1 MSQIVAIQLTLPS
14 KRGRQDAYIHMFRR
28 ASTALGF
35 ALCLAAA
42 ACTKTAET
50 TSPPP
55 VTLRISR
62 TTANDFESTESS
74 LPDIRF
80 HVVTEGGSS
89 ITSLHDLRRG
99 TIDFSMPMADV
110 AYLAYSGQLE
120 EMPGRF
126 DQLRGM
132 AVLTPNTVH
141 LVVGGHTTVRTLG
154 DLRGLKI
161 SLGPPGSAIA
171 PIAEQLL
178 KAHGISLNDVD
189 PQRLPNPE
197 FADNLVRRRIDA
209 AFVTFPLPNAG
220 VTTVAKG
227 GARLVEIAGPAI
239 EELRTRYPY
248 LKRTVIPRLTYP
260 NQREPVHT
268 IGVDVLLVCRADL
281 DEGVVYRLLDAY
293 FATRPATRPPDL
305 ERAPATPI
313 PLHSGAARYY
323 RQRELSR

>member
-1 MSQIVAIQLTLPS
+1 MVQRV
-14 KRGRQDAYIHMFRR
+14 
-28 ASTALGF
+28 
-35 ALCLAAA
+35 AAA
-42 ACTKTAET
+42 ATLGLCVAVASCTNTAE
-50 TSPPP
+50 SVPPAGT
-55 VTLRISR
+55 TLRISG
-62 TTANDFESTESS
+62 TTAADFQNVGPS

-80 HVVTEGGSS
+80 QVATEGGSS

-99 TIDFSMPMADV
+99 TIDVSMPMADV

-126 DQLRGM
+126 DRLRGM
-132 AVLTPNTVH
+132 AVLTLNAVH
-141 LVVGGHTTVRTLG
+141 LIAGGHTTVRTIR

-178 KAHGISLNDVD
+178 KANGISLNDVD
-189 PQRLPNPE
+189 GARLPNPE
-197 FADNLVRRRIDA
+197 IPDKLARRQIDA
-209 AFVTFPLPNAG
+209 AFVTFAPPNAG
-220 VTTVAKG
+220 VTAMAKG

-239 EELRTRYPY
+239 EDVRTRYPY
-248 LKRTVIPRLTYP
+248 LKRTVIPGMTYP
-260 NQREPVHT
+260 NQQETVHT
-268 IGVDVLLVCRADL
+268 IGVDVLMVCRADL
-281 DEGVVYRLLDAY
+281 DEQVVYRLLDVY

-313 PLHSGAARYY
+313 PLHPGAARYY